1 MEDRVRSASKLP
13 KVLLPQVARILCG
26 LPEERLPEELKW
38 RQVEGA
44 HYAGSVLELHLEPE
58 IPFKDDLH
66 MPDGIHC
73 QQITMAHG
81 TSWQAAHGILSEGLL
96 RPQASRAASYPAY
109 GAFGKG
115 TCEPFGEATANK
127 AIEAVARKAHAQ
139 SIIILVA
146 GKAHA
151 VQPLEGGID
160 RLQSAVR
167 RDFAARSASDG
178 SMCLRSEV
186 AVIRGICFLWPR

>member
-1 MEDRVRSASKLP
+1 MSAGPPTEGNLGRLILAPAPVEGQRSRSRLPEGLGRPMGKAEDAMEQVEKHEQQDVPFEPKFNDPPMEEDKDEADLNDALFKDVASQLEAPTLESMEDRIRSASKLP

-73 QQITMAHG
+73 QQITMAHS
-81 TSWQAAHGILSEGLL
+81 TSWQAAHGILSEG
-96 RPQASRAASYPAY
+96 
-109 GAFGKG
+109 
-115 TCEPFGEATANK
+115 
-127 AIEAVARKAHAQ
+127 
-139 SIIILVA
+139 
-146 GKAHA
+146 
-151 VQPLEGGID
+151 
-160 RLQSAVR
+160 
-167 RDFAARSASDG
+167 
-178 SMCLRSEV
+178 
-186 AVIRGICFLWPR
+186 

>member
-1 MEDRVRSASKLP
+1 MEDRIRSASKLP

-73 QQITMAHG
+73 QQITMAHS

-115 TCEPFGEATANK
+115 ISEPFGEATANK
-127 AIEAVARKAHAQ
+127 ATNKAIEAVARKAKAFSFWWPGKPTQ
-139 SIIILVA
+139 FSRWKA
-146 GKAHA
+146 G
-151 VQPLEGGID
+151 
-160 RLQSAVR
+160 
-167 RDFAARSASDG
+167 
-178 SMCLRSEV
+178 
-186 AVIRGICFLWPR
+186 